1 MKSFQWPWLVLL
13 LLLMEGAGRA
23 DCISFKKIY
32 TAANVKLN
40 KDDRGTKRTSNRG
53 PFIKKSDKS
62 SAFLKRSRSKV
73 NSKDL
78 DQDAG
83 EDEDGPRIYDF
94 DEVLPDGQK
103 PRVSGR
109 RQISVIS
116 KYTTSP
122 GMKTLVSLLSGIV
135 SMLGSAF
142 LSMMLFSTVWWG
154 LVKFC
159 FMTFFISGF
168 TNTIVGDLSR
178 SMGVFLLLLLQQ
190 SWLKSFFKD
199 IFKLVRIPS

>member
-1 MKSFQWPWLVLL
+1 
-13 LLLMEGAGRA
+13 
-23 DCISFKKIY
+23 
-32 TAANVKLN
+32 
-40 KDDRGTKRTSNRG
+40 
-53 PFIKKSDKS
+53 
-62 SAFLKRSRSKV
+62 V